1 MDQRCPIANVAGF
14 LGKRWTIVIMAELY
28 RGQQQW
34 KRYSAIKKG
43 VRGITPK
50 MLAMRLRELERE
62 KLIEKR
68 TDASSVPVKTE
79 YSLTGRGKEFMD
91 VVIHLKG
98 WALKWKVG
106 NSHCENATCYECE
119 I

>member
-1 MDQRCPIANVAGF
+1 MDQKCPIANVAGF
-14 LGKRWTIVIMAELY
+14 LGKRWTIVVMAELY
-28 RGQQQW
+28 RGREQW
-34 KRYSAIKKG
+34 KRYSHVKKG

-50 MLAMRLRELERE
+50 MLAMRLRELEKE
-62 KLIEKR
+62 GIIER
-68 TDASSVPVKTE
+68 RVSTDEMPMKSEYRLTE
-79 YSLTGRGKEFMD
+79 RGREFMD

-106 NSHCENATCYECE
+106 NSHCENATCFECS